1 MELAVNEIHDYLQ
14 RAPARST
21 VDQLTGKV
29 RWHTH
34 ARLTWLADL
43 ARGTIDERINR
54 RAGIVP
60 DPFKPF
66 HCTTQSAVRRHARR
80 RRLAL

>member
-1 MELAVNEIHDYLQ
+1 MGLAINEIHDYRQ
-14 RAPARST
+14 RAPARCT

-29 RWHTH
+29 KWHTH
-34 ARLTWLADL
+34 ARLAWLTDIS
-43 ARGTIDERINR
+43 RGSIDERINR

-66 HCTTQSAVRRHARR
+66 HCATQSAVRRHTR
-80 RRLAL
+80 RRLAAL